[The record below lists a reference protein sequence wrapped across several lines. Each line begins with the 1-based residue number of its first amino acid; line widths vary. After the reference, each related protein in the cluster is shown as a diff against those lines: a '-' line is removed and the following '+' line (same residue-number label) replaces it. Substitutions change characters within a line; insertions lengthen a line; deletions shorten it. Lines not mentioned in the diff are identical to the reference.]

1 MNNIVP
7 FIPRAAG
14 GDWTAGERER
24 LSELAGKLTA
34 GGANVD
40 AAYGVSDAGDP
51 WCVITD
57 ETDEVLIHVAR
68 IDGQFVIHD
77 AAADAVQEED
87 TLWSAFERLMGPGWR
102 DHDDDE
108 RVIPLRQAQS
118 LLALVAAL
126 LFVREIAHQTDPAPQ
141 GDSPEP
147 AHALAGVEIA
157 ALAPSAH
164 ESALTP
170 PQPQTQA
177 PEDSSPRR
185 QALVAKAAETPSDG
199 APLAVS
205 VAPEPVPT
213 PHEPASPLALAQAGP
228 VLEFGH
234 ILVGGDGGVTLTGGG
249 GNDVLLGGK
258 SGDHLIGGAG
268 NDTLDGGGAHAGEID
283 LLEGGAGDDRL
294 ILSARTVAIGG
305 EGHDTFVVLSLAPTP
320 EPARPDGPPAPAQP
334 QTSGVI
340 LDFTTG
346 DRLELAPTATIVSVT
361 QTADVLSGLHGF
373 AALSKTPVTPG
384 VNVGIDLNGDGRA
397 DTYVLVAGSGTS
409 SLVVTTPKASSPV
422 EPTDTEHGG
431 IVLTGGAH
439 AAGAGDWAVG

>member
-1 MNNIVP
+1 MSNIVS

-87 TLWSAFERLMGPGWR
+87 TLWSAFERLMGPDWR
-102 DHDDDE
+102 DHDDDD

-141 GDSPEP
+141 DEGSGP
-147 AHALAGVEIA
+147 AHAPAGAEIA
-157 ALAPSAH
+157 ALTASAH
-164 ESALTP
+164 EGGVTAP
-170 PQPQTQA
+170 NPQTQA

-185 QALVAKAAETPSDG
+185 QALVAKSAETPSEG
-199 APLAVS
+199 GTQAALP
-205 VAPEPVPT
+205 APEPAT
-213 PHEPASPLALAQAGP
+213 QHEAPAPLTLAQASP
-228 VLEFGH
+228 ALEIGH
-234 ILVGGDGGVTLTGGG
+234 VLVGGDEGVTLTGGA
-249 GNDVLLGGK
+249 GNDLLLGGK

-268 NDTLDGGGAHAGEID
+268 NDTLVGGGAHVGQID

-294 ILSARTVAIGG
+294 ILGARTVAIGG
-305 EGHDTFVVLSLAPTP
+305 EGHDTFVVPSLAPTP
-320 EPARPDGPPAPAQP
+320 EPAKPETPQAPATA
-334 QTSGVI
+334 QTWGVI
-340 LDFTTG
+340 LDFTT
-346 DRLELAPTATIVSVT
+346 DDKLELAPTATIVSVT

-373 AALSKTPVTPG
+373 TALARNPATPG
-384 VNVGIDLNGDGRA
+384 VTVGIDLDGDGRA
-397 DTYVLVAGSGTS
+397 DTYLLVAGTGATS
-409 SLVVTTPKASSPV
+409 LTVTSPKASSPV
-422 EPTDTEHGG
+422 EPTDTDHGG
-431 IVLTGGAH
+431 IVVSGAAH
-439 AAGAGDWAVG
+439 AAGAAGDFTLG

>member
-102 DHDDDE
+102 EYDDDD

-126 LFVREIAHQTDPAPQ
+126 LFVREIAHQTDPAPHDD
-141 GDSPEP
+141 GPDTTHV
-147 AHALAGVEIA
+147 AVAAEIA

-164 ESALTP
+164 EGGVIAP
-170 PQPQTQA
+170 NPQTQA

-185 QALVAKAAETPSDG
+185 QALVAKSAETPSEG
-199 APLAVS
+199 AAPPAPP
-205 VAPEPVPT
+205 APEPVT
-213 PHEPASPLALAQAGP
+213 PHEPAAPLALAQASP
-228 VLEFGH
+228 ALELGH
-234 ILVGGDGGVTLTGGG
+234 TLAGGDGGVTLTGGG

-258 SGDHLIGGAG
+258 SGDHLIGGGG
-268 NDTLDGGGAHAGEID
+268 NDTLVGHGAHAGEID

-294 ILSARTVAIGG
+294 ILGARTVAVGG
-305 EGHDTFVVLSLAPTP
+305 EGHDTFVVPSLAPPP
-320 EPARPDGPPAPAQP
+320 EPTEPEGPPAQP

-340 LDFTTG
+340 LDFTTE

-361 QTADVLSGLHGF
+361 QTADVLSDLHGF
-373 AALSKTPVTPG
+373 TALAKTPAAPG
-384 VNVGIDLNGDGRA
+384 VNVGIDLDGDGRA
-397 DTYVLVAGSGTS
+397 DTYVLVAGSGTT
-409 SLVVTTPKASSPV
+409 SLVVTAPKAGSSPT
-422 EPTDTEHGG
+422 EPAEADHGG

-439 AAGAGDWAVG
+439 TGAGDWVVG

>member
-1 MNNIVP
+1 MSNIVS

-102 DHDDDE
+102 DHDDDD

-126 LFVREIAHQTDPAPQ
+126 LFVREIAHQADPAPQ

-147 AHALAGVEIA
+147 THALAGVETA

-164 ESALTP
+164 ENAVIP
-170 PQPQTQA
+170 AQPQTQA

-185 QALVAKAAETPSDG
+185 QALMAKAAETPSDG
-199 APLAVS
+199 PPQAVS
-205 VAPEPVPT
+205 VAPEPAPA
-213 PHEPASPLALAQAGP
+213 PHEPAEPLALAQASP

-234 ILVGGDGGVTLTGGG
+234 TLIGGDGGVTLVGGA

-294 ILSARTVAIGG
+294 ILHARTVAIGG
-305 EGHDTFVVLSLAPTP
+305 EGHDTFVVSSVAPAP
-320 EPARPDGPPAPAQP
+320 EPAKPDAPRTPAQP
-334 QTSGVI
+334 NTSGVI
-340 LDFTTG
+340 LDFTT
-346 DRLELAPTATIVSVT
+346 DDKLELAPTATIVSVT

-373 AALSKTPVTPG
+373 AALAKTPATPG
-384 VNVGIDLNGDGRA
+384 VNVGIDLDGDGRA

-422 EPTDTEHGG
+422 EPTDTDHGG
-431 IVLTGGAH
+431 IVLTGAAH
-439 AAGAGDWAVG
+439 AGAGDWVGG

>member
-34 GGANVD
+34 DGAQVD

-102 DHDDDE
+102 DHDDDD

-126 LFVREIAHQTDPAPQ
+126 LFVREISHQADPTPQDHGPDPAHT
-141 GDSPEP
+141 
-147 AHALAGVEIA
+147 AAAAEIA

-164 ESALTP
+164 EGGVTA
-170 PQPQTQA
+170 PQPQTPA

-185 QALVAKAAETPSDG
+185 QALVAKAAETPSEEAPQAAPTALEPARHEPVA
-199 APLAVS
+199 APLAL
-205 VAPEPVPT
+205 T
-213 PHEPASPLALAQAGP
+213 QASPALE
-228 VLEFGH
+228 LGH
-234 ILVGGDGGVTLTGGG
+234 VMVGGDDGVTLTGGG
-249 GNDVLLGGK
+249 GNDLLLGGK
-258 SGDHLIGGAG
+258 SGDHLLGGGG
-268 NDTLDGGGAHAGEID
+268 NDTLIGGGAQVGQID

-294 ILSARTVAIGG
+294 MLGARTVAIGG
-305 EGHDTFVVLSLAPTP
+305 EGHDTFVVPSLAPTP
-320 EPARPDGPPAPAQP
+320 EPASPDDPQAPATA

-340 LDFTTG
+340 LDFTT
-346 DRLELAPTATIVSVT
+346 DDKLELAPTATIVSVT
-361 QTADVLSGLHGF
+361 QTADVLSGMHGF
-373 AALSKTPVTPG
+373 TALAKTPATPG
-384 VNVGIDLNGDGRA
+384 VTVGIDLDGDGRA
-397 DTYVLVAGSGTS
+397 DTYVLVAGSGTT
-409 SLVVTTPKASSPV
+409 SLTVTAPKASSPV
-422 EPTDTEHGG
+422 ETTDTEHGG
-431 IVLTGGAH
+431 IAVTGGTH
-439 AAGAGDWAVG
+439 AASSDWVVG